1 MTQTTRRG
9 VGLMMLAIVVFG
21 AQDALSRH
29 LAAEYGILLILTIRF
44 WFFAAFVMA
53 LSAGAKGVCGR

>member
-1 MTQTTRRG
+1 
-9 VGLMMLAIVVFG
+9 L
-21 AQDALSRH
+21 
-29 LAAEYGILLILTIRF
+29 LAAERGIALILTIRF